1 MGPNFASCCSSTLL
15 FFSLLF
21 SSFLIPSIQAGQ
33 TEKLIKFW
41 FQTGQT
47 DRRNKHIVGLP
58 SFKKQSL
65 EFYLITDSLEVLV
78 RLNLF
83 QYIDLQ
89 ISIKMFMWGRNSIIL
104 FPIFVMKKCV
114 TKITTTHNRNVSTDP
129 VIEQESMVRFRS
141 IF

>member
-1 MGPNFASCCSSTLL
+1 MGPNLASCCSSTFL

-47 DRRNKHIVGLP
+47 DRQTDGRNKHIVGLP
-58 SFKKQSL
+58 SFKKQNL
-65 EFYLITDSLEVLV
+65 KFNVMTDSLEVLV

-89 ISIKMFMWGRNSIIL
+89 ISIKIFM
-104 FPIFVMKKCV
+104 
-114 TKITTTHNRNVSTDP
+114 
-129 VIEQESMVRFRS
+129 
-141 IF
+141 